1 MRRCIVLKI
10 PPPTKDQ
17 LVELAKITFGTRKDQ
32 LYEKIANILQPPRD
46 ENSNSVKLS
55 SAEFLDAV
63 QAIKKLNPSEFE
75 MITKSISWRSKES

>member
-1 MRRCIVLKI
+1 MKI